1 MPYSI
6 TQEHPECAGWGVVK
20 DEDNQ
25 LMGCHETEA
34 DAQAQLT
41 ALNIV
46 ESEERSIPLT
56 AKMRESAQRGLGY
69 WSDGLAGDGL
79 QESTVEE
86 ARAIARGEI
95 SEDKVTRMG
104 AWIARHRVDWEGVPQ
119 NSDPEDERFPGPGAV
134 AAYLWAVDPTDP
146 EDADRVIAWCAEYA
160 ASEEAEPEDED
171 ENDTEEETSGERKET
186 PMTQEIERRTL
197 IAESIELREDGRT
210 FTGYAALYDSPSA
223 GLGFTEVI
231 KPGAFNRTLSRA
243 QRGEQTIVALYGHD
257 ELSFLGSTK
266 SGALQLKSDSRGL
279 KVELKLPETQLGN
292 DLAALFRAG
301 ESTAMGMSFGFSVPS
316 KNGERWSAD
325 GATRE
330 LTELRLHEVSLLSGG
345 QTPAYPGTIG
355 LGSVR
360 ALAQRLGVE
369 PEIARDAVDA
379 LLSGTLDEVRSAILV
394 RAIGGSPEAPA
405 AEPAPDA
412 IIEEVSTVAEVP
424 SQTETTVPASVLVAL
439 GEVRMRRVK

>member
-1 MPYSI
+1 MPYSL
-6 TQEHPECAGWGVVK
+6 TQEHPDCAGWAVVK
-20 DEDNQ
+20 DEDNT
-25 LMGCHETEA
+25 LMGCHQTEA

-41 ALNIV
+41 AINIA
-46 ESEERSIPLT
+46 ESEQRSIPLT
-56 AKMRESAQRGLGY
+56 DKMRASAQKGLGY
-69 WSDGLAGDGL
+69 WADGLAGDGL

-95 SEDKVTRMG
+95 DEDKVTRLG
-104 AWIARHRVDWEGVPQ
+104 AWIARHRVDWEGIPQ
-119 NSDPEDERFPGPGAV
+119 NSDQTDERFPGPGAV

-146 EDADRVIAWCAEYA
+146 EDADRVIAWCERYA
-160 ASEEAEPEDED
+160 ASEEAEPEDEGED
-171 ENDTEEETSGERKET
+171 EVEEETSGERKET
-186 PMTQEIERRTL
+186 KMGEIERRTITADSL
-197 IAESIELREDGRT
+197 EYREDGRT

-243 QRGEQTIVALYGHD
+243 KRGEANIVALYGHD
-257 ELSFLGSTK
+257 ELSFLGSTT
-266 SGALQLKSDSRGL
+266 SGALKLESDTRGL
-279 KVELKLPETQLGN
+279 RVELKLPETQLGN

-301 ESTAMGMSFGFSVPS
+301 EAPAMGMSFGFSVPS
-316 KNGERWSAD
+316 KNCERWTAD
-325 GATRE
+325 GTTRE

-369 PEIARDAVDA
+369 PEIARDAIDA
-379 LLSGTLDEVRSAILV
+379 LLSGALDEARTAILI
-394 RAIGGSPEAPA
+394 RAIGGEPEAPA

-412 IIEEVSTVAEVP
+412 IIEEAQTADEAP
-424 SQTETTVPASVLVAL
+424 SQAEPAVPTSTLVAL
-439 GEVRMRRVK
+439 GEVRFRAKQ

>member
-1 MPYSI
+1 MYEIWDLDGTLFNS
-6 TQEHPECAGWGVVK
+6 AGEVRPDVLEYLK
-20 DEDNQ
+20 NEV
-25 LMGCHETEA
+25 ETENEKIIIVSSRPISELDATKKTLDEAGVPYAEIHLNDFSENLGPNVVVAFKKYKYEKLIEQYGA
-34 DAQAQLT
+34 DA
-41 ALNIV
+41 
-46 ESEERSIPLT
+46 
-56 AKMRESAQRGLGY
+56 
-69 WSDGLAGDGL
+69 
-79 QESTVEE
+79 
-86 ARAIARGEI
+86 I
-95 SEDKVTRMG
+95 SYV
-104 AWIARHRVDWEGVPQ
+104 VD
-119 NSDPEDERFPGPGAV
+119 NNPEVRAV
-134 AAYLWAVDPTDP
+134 AQELGLEAYTYEELLAELDGGNGADGGDVEG
-146 EDADRVIAWCAEYA
+146 EDQ
-160 ASEEAEPEDED
+160 
-171 ENDTEEETSGERKET
+171 SGVRKET

-266 SGALQLKSDSRGL
+266 SGALQLNSDSRGL

-301 ESTAMGMSFGFSVPS
+301 EATAMGMSFGFSVPS
-316 KNGERWSAD
+316 KNGERWSTD
-325 GATRE
+325 GTTRE

-439 GEVRMRRVK
+439 GEVRIRRVK

>member
-6 TQEHPECAGWGVVK
+6 TQEHPECAGWAVVK
-20 DEDNQ
+20 DEDNR
-25 LMGCHETEA
+25 LMGCHQTEA

-41 ALNIV
+41 ALNIA
-46 ESEERSIPLT
+46 ESEERSIPVT

-69 WSDGLAGDGL
+69 WADGLAGDGL

-95 SEDKVTRMG
+95 DEDKVTRMG

-119 NSDPEDERFPGPGAV
+119 NSDPDDERFPGPGAV
-134 AAYLWAVDPTDP
+134 AAYLWAVDPTDS
-146 EDADRVIAWCAEYA
+146 EDADRVIAWCERYA
-160 ASEEAEPEDED
+160 ASEEAEPEDEGED
-171 ENDTEEETSGERKET
+171 ETEEEAAGATEEKK
-186 PMTQEIERRTL
+186 MTREIERRTL
-197 IAESIELREDGRT
+197 MSEQLELREDGRT

-231 KPGAFNRTLSRA
+231 KPGAFNRTLARA
-243 QRGEQTIVALYGHD
+243 KRGEANIVALFGHD
-257 ELSFLGSTK
+257 ELSFLGSTA
-266 SGALQLKSDSRGL
+266 SGALQLESDSRGL
-279 KVELKLPETQLGN
+279 KVELRLPETQLGN

-301 ESTAMGMSFGFSVPS
+301 EAPAMGMSFGFSVPS
-316 KNGERWSAD
+316 RNGERWSED
-325 GATRE
+325 GTTRE

-345 QTPAYPGTIG
+345 QTPAYPATIG

-369 PEIARDAVDA
+369 PEVARDAIDG
-379 LLSGTLDEVRSAILV
+379 LLSGSLDETRTAILV
-394 RAIGGSPEAPA
+394 RALGGAPEPIA

-412 IIEEVSTVAEVP
+412 IIEEVSTVEEAPSRAEP
-424 SQTETTVPASVLVAL
+424 TVPASVLVAL
-439 GEVRMRRVK
+439 GEVRMRRVE